1 MIQYTAQIAGES
13 YPMKN
18 GRQNERIVKLMG
30 RLFIRSTLL
39 FLALFSFFLQ
49 SGAKSLDISNRYSP
63 LNQKRPLRP
72 ETRFIILHTTE
83 GGETGSLRKVRR
95 YGEAHY
101 FVTKS
106 GKVYRIIDR
115 RRIATHTGRSMWQGK
130 TNLDNSSIG
139 IEVVGTYN
147 RDITTAQYEALK
159 ELLRQLQSV
168 YKIAGRNVLTH
179 SQVAYGRPNRFHRSN
194 HRGRKRCG
202 TIFAN
207 PNVRQ
212 RLGLTD
218 QPTGDPDVLAGR
230 LKVADPELQRMLYAA
245 APAAAAAKPALDI
258 GDDDAEPGNGDPTL
272 IGKGN
277 NAWNIARERYNHP
290 ETVYI
295 FPKGDRLR
303 GDQIRNWDKIP
314 PGTRVLFSDEEPEQG
329 FEGFLEIGKDGSSF
343 SELAG
348 DDYDASTTIYFF
360 PNGLI
365 RTGEELTD
373 QASLRKYLDNPPG
386 GTRVLV
392 GYVYGGYVMP
402 RRSAYYIARK
412 KWNYPSTFY
421 RLPNGRI
428 LSGDEVEENMIPSR
442 TLIFFQN

>member
-1 MIQYTAQIAGES
+1 
-13 YPMKN
+13 MKN
-18 GRQNERIVKLMG
+18 GRQNERNGKPTG
-30 RLFIRSTLL
+30 RRFIRSTLL
-39 FLALFSFFLQ
+39 FLALCSLFLQ
-49 SGAKSLDISNRYSP
+49 SGAKSLDISDRYSP
-63 LNQKRPLRP
+63 LNNKRPLRP

-130 TNLDNSSIG
+130 TNLENSSIG

-168 YKIAGRNVLTH
+168 YKIADGNVLTH

-207 PNVRQ
+207 PDVRQ

-218 QPTGDPDVLAGR
+218 QPTRDPDVLAGR

-245 APAAAAAKPALDI
+245 APAAAAAKPSLDI
-258 GDDDAEPGNGDPTL
+258 GGDDAEPGNGDPTV

-290 ETVYI
+290 ETVYV

-365 RTGEELTD
+365 RTGQELTE

-428 LSGDEVEENMIPSR
+428 LSGDGVEENMIPSR